1 VAIVSLPESTSQ
13 HVIVSAASPLSMAIG
28 GALDTEPTPLVVEHF
43 PDGELHVAVS
53 GSLRGRRIAL
63 LQSLAP
69 PIGETLMAMAL
80 AADAVRRAGAASIAG
95 IVPYL
100 AYARQDRRRA
110 EGEAL
115 GAAVV
120 AALFAACRFDRLLL
134 VDIHTPALE
143 GLFSCPVEHLTAE
156 PLLAQAIAPL
166 AGADGVVVAP
176 DLGAAK
182 LARRHAR
189 RLGLPLAIVH
199 KTRLTPREVSTGE
212 VVGEV
217 RNRRPIIVDD
227 MISTGT
233 TVAAAVDALLDR
245 GALPDVVVAATHG
258 VFAPGWQA
266 ALASDAVR
274 HVVVTDSVPG
284 VAADAV
290 DARVRRVSLAP
301 LLAEAIRALDLRLPL
316 GGLLTSA

>member
-1 VAIVSLPESTSQ
+1 MPLPDSSSRLVTVSLP
-13 HVIVSAASPLSMAIG
+13 SPLSVAIG
-28 GALDTEPTPLVVEHF
+28 KALAMETTPLLLERF

-53 GSLRGRRIAL
+53 SSVRGRPIAL
-63 LQSLAP
+63 LQSLGP
-69 PIGETLMAMAL
+69 PIGDSMMTMAL
-80 AADAVRRAGAASIAG
+80 AADAIHRAGATSLAG

-100 AYARQDRRRA
+100 AYARQDRRHA
-110 EGEAL
+110 EGESL
-115 GAAVV
+115 GAAVI
-120 AALFAACRFDRLLL
+120 AALFAACRFDRLVM
-134 VDIHTPALE
+134 VDVHTPAIE
-143 GLFSCPVEHLTAE
+143 GFFACPVEHLTAE

-199 KTRLTPREVSTGE
+199 KTRLNPREVSTGE
-212 VVGEV
+212 VVGDV
-217 RNRRPIIVDD
+217 RNRRPIVVDD

-266 ALASDAVR
+266 ALASDAIR

-290 DARVRRVSLAP
+290 DARVQRVSLAP
-301 LLAEAIRALDLRLPL
+301 LLAEAIRALDLGLPL
-316 GGLLTSA
+316 GALLTSA